1 MSANILKPLKRAPLL
16 YQSVQEA
23 IQNYINEN
31 DLKPGDPLP
40 AESELAR
47 QLQVSRNS
55 VREAVK
61 ALESIGILETRRG
74 SGLFVK
80 NFSFDP
86 VLETLPYAL
95 LTDIDELVD
104 LLEIRC
110 ILEVSMISSAI
121 QMMTPDTLA
130 KLHSVVEK
138 MRISA
143 EQGEPFPDEDQEFH
157 DLLFE
162 NIENRVLSKLLRLFW
177 LMMHKT
183 LQYAREDIY
192 DPNPSRTYQDHVVI
206 LDSIVRQDE
215 HAARDALKQHYGS
228 IEERLRRTQ
237 EKRRSV

>member
-121 QMMTPDTLA
+121 QMMTPDTL
-130 KLHSVVEK
+130 
-138 MRISA
+138 
-143 EQGEPFPDEDQEFH
+143 
-157 DLLFE
+157 
-162 NIENRVLSKLLRLFW
+162 
-177 LMMHKT
+177 
-183 LQYAREDIY
+183 
-192 DPNPSRTYQDHVVI
+192 
-206 LDSIVRQDE
+206 
-215 HAARDALKQHYGS
+215 
-228 IEERLRRTQ
+228 
-237 EKRRSV
+237 